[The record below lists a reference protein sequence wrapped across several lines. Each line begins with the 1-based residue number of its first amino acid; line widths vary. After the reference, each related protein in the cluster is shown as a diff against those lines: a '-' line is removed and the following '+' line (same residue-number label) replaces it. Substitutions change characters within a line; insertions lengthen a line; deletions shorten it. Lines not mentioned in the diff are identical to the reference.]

1 MRPGVVV
8 PLVAGLAA
16 LGCVK
21 TPGTA
26 QTRTQIVLLG
36 TGTPFPAPGR
46 FGPSV
51 AIVVDDQPYL
61 IDAGSG
67 VVRRAVGA
75 RRRGVTGLSFDR
87 LRTAFITHLHSDH
100 TVGLPDLI
108 LTPWVLGRTDPLVLY
123 GPVGLE
129 RMVEHILAAY
139 SEDID
144 VRTTGL
150 EGLAQRGTRVI
161 VHEVTPGVVYRE
173 AELTVTAFAVRH
185 GSWRQAL
192 GYRFETPDRTIVIS
206 GDAAPSP
213 SIAEHCNGC
222 DVLLHEV
229 YSEAGF
235 SRLGQASQEY
245 FRAFHTST
253 IELAEL
259 ATRARPKLLLLYHQL
274 FVGGSTERS
283 LVREIESQYDGRVVS
298 GRDLQ
303 VW

>member
-8 PLVAGLAA
+8 LLVAALAV

-21 TPGTA
+21 TPGEA

-36 TGTPFPAPGR
+36 TGTPYPDPGR

-51 AIVVDDQPYL
+51 AIVVDDRPYL
-61 IDAGSG
+61 VDVGSG
-67 VVRRAVGA
+67 VVRRAVEA
-75 RRRGVTGLSFDR
+75 TRRGVKGLSFDR
-87 LRTAFITHLHSDH
+87 LQTAFLTHLHSDH
-100 TVGLPDLI
+100 TLGLPDLI
-108 LTPWVLGRTDPLVLY
+108 LTPWVLGRTEPLVLY
-123 GPVGLE
+123 GPPGLQ
-129 RMVEHILAAY
+129 RMAEHILAAY
-139 SEDID
+139 SEDIE
-144 VRTTGL
+144 VRTSGL
-150 EGLAQRGTRVI
+150 EGLAAAGNQVI
-161 VHEVTPGVVYRE
+161 VHEVTPGVVYRDP
-173 AELTVTAFAVRH
+173 ELTVTAFAVRH

-192 GYRFETPDRTIVIS
+192 GYRFETPDRTIVVS

-235 SRLGQASQEY
+235 SRLSPASQEY
-245 FRAFHTST
+245 YRAFHTST
-253 IELAEL
+253 SELAEL
-259 ATRARPKLLLLYHQL
+259 ASRARPRLLVLYHQL
-274 FVGGSTERS
+274 YVGGSTERN
-283 LVREIESQYDGRVVS
+283 LLGEIESRYDGRVVS

>member
-8 PLVAGLAA
+8 LLVVALAV

-21 TPGTA
+21 TPGEA

-36 TGTPFPAPGR
+36 TGTPYPDPGR

-51 AIVVDDQPYL
+51 AIVVDERPYL
-61 IDAGSG
+61 VDVGSG
-67 VVRRAVGA
+67 VVRRTVEAT
-75 RRRGVTGLSFDR
+75 RRGVKGLSFDR
-87 LRTAFITHLHSDH
+87 LQTAFLTHLHSDH
-100 TVGLPDLI
+100 TLGLPDLI
-108 LTPWVLGRTDPLVLY
+108 LTPWVLGRTEPLVLY
-123 GPVGLE
+123 GPPGLQS
-129 RMVEHILAAY
+129 MAEHIVTAY
-139 SEDID
+139 SEDIE
-144 VRTTGL
+144 VRTSGL
-150 EGLAQRGTRVI
+150 EGLAAAGHQVI
-161 VHEVTPGVVYRE
+161 VHEVTPGVVYRDP
-173 AELTVTAFAVRH
+173 ELTVTAFAVGH

-235 SRLGQASQEY
+235 SRLGRASQDY
-245 FRAFHTST
+245 YRAFHTST
-253 IELAEL
+253 HELAEL
-259 ATRARPKLLLLYHQL
+259 ASRARPKLLVLYHQL
-274 FVGGSTERS
+274 YVGGSTEQG
-283 LVREIESQYDGRVVS
+283 LLEEIESRYDGRVVS

>member
-8 PLVAGLAA
+8 LLVAGLLV

-21 TPGTA
+21 TPGAA

-36 TGTPFPAPGR
+36 TGTPYPAPGR

-51 AIVVDDQPYL
+51 AIVVDDRPYL
-61 IDAGSG
+61 VDLGSG
-67 VVRRAVGA
+67 VVRRTVEAT
-75 RRRGVTGLSFDR
+75 RRGVKGLSFDR
-87 LRTAFITHLHSDH
+87 LQTAFITHLHSDH
-100 TVGLPDLI
+100 TLGLPDLI
-108 LTPWVLGRTDPLVLY
+108 LTPWVLGRTEPLVLY
-123 GPVGLE
+123 GPAGLQ
-129 RMVEHILAAY
+129 RMAEHILAAY
-139 SEDID
+139 SEDIE
-144 VRTTGL
+144 VRTSGL
-150 EGLAQRGTRVI
+150 EGLTAAGNQVI
-161 VHEVTPGVVYRE
+161 VHEVAPGVVYRDPV
-173 AELTVTAFAVRH
+173 LTVTAFAVRH
-185 GSWRQAL
+185 GSWTQAL

-235 SRLGQASQEY
+235 SRLSPASQAY
-245 FRAFHTST
+245 YRAFHTST
-253 IELAEL
+253 GELAEL
-259 ATRARPKLLLLYHQL
+259 ATRARPKLLILYHQL
-274 FVGGSTERS
+274 FVGGSTERN
-283 LVREIESQYDGRVVS
+283 LLGEIESRYDGRVVS